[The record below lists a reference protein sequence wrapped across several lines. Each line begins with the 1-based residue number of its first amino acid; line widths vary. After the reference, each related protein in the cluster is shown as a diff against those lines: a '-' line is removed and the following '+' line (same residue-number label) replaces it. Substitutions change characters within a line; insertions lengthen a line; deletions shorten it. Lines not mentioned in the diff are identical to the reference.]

1 MKNDPQ
7 EFINKLKDMT
17 ESIARGKGGPGM
29 GIPDSNSE
37 QMIREIQDR
46 QKELEIQNEA
56 LQKARSELESSRNRY
71 YELYERAPVAYL
83 SLDAKGT
90 ILEANPAAAELLNED
105 REKLIQTGF
114 FDFISQDSR
123 NDFSFHC
130 RQVLDI
136 GTRLRCEVRLKR
148 KGGGIFHAQLET
160 SAVKTNGQEGEAP
173 YQLRTAITD
182 ISVHKQLESELERR
196 VEKRT
201 AELSKA
207 NRELQQQVSYRQEVQ
222 ERLES
227 EHAFRK
233 TIEETIPSGLIVV
246 DTEGQI
252 IYVNQ
257 AFSKMVGWT
266 TIELIGS
273 RPPYKYWPPKG
284 AEERTR
290 AFLKK
295 LSEVESPY
303 EVERQFI
310 RRDGEVFWGL
320 LFSTQFSNSKGRII
334 GRLSSVI
341 DITARKT
348 AQEAVKHSEERLR
361 DLSVKLIQVQETER
375 KRISQELHDSIGAGL
390 SAIKFSLEKKISEM
404 GERPKEGPVLEDI
417 VKRLQDIIV
426 ETQRISRNLHPS
438 ILDDLGISAAIRS
451 FCREYQEVYTDIQ
464 VHQDVEADEENL
476 PENFKILLYRLVQE
490 SLNNIAKHSGAT
502 QVELALK
509 MTETSID
516 MVVEDNGEGFDLNNL
531 YKNRSIRKGG
541 LGLRGMKERT
551 ELSGGSFEVRS
562 APGTGTKIRA
572 KWHFS
577 ASDT

>member
-1 MKNDPQ
+1 
-7 EFINKLKDMT
+7 
-17 ESIARGKGGPGM
+17 M
-29 GIPDSNSE
+29 GVPDNNIE
-37 QMIREIQDR
+37 QVIREIQGR
-46 QKELEIQNEA
+46 QKELELQNEA

-71 YELYERAPVAYL
+71 YELYEQAPVAYL
-83 SLDAKGT
+83 SLDPRGT
-90 ILEANPAAAELLNED
+90 ISEANPAAAELLNED
-105 REKLIQTGF
+105 LEKLIQKGF
-114 FDFISQDSR
+114 FDYVSQDSR
-123 NDFSFHC
+123 NNFSFHC
-130 RQVLDI
+130 RQVLDT
-136 GTRLRCEVRLKR
+136 GTRLQCEVRLKR
-148 KGGGIFHAQLET
+148 KGGDIFHAQLET
-160 SAVKTNGQEGEAP
+160 SAVKTGGPASEAQP
-173 YQLRTAITD
+173 HLRTAIID

-196 VEKRT
+196 VKKRT

-207 NRELQQQVSYRQEVQ
+207 NRELQQQVSFRQEVQ

-257 AFSKMVGWT
+257 SFCKMIGWT
-266 TIELIGS
+266 AVELIGS
-273 RPPYKYWPPKG
+273 RPPYKYWPPEG

-303 EVERQFI
+303 EVERQFV
-310 RRDGEVFWGL
+310 RRDGELFWGL
-320 LFSTQFSNSKGRII
+320 LFSTRFSNSKGRII

-341 DITARKT
+341 DITARKK
-348 AQEAVKHSEERLR
+348 AQEAVKHSEKRLR

-417 VKRLQDIIV
+417 VTRLQNIIV

-464 VHQDVEADEENL
+464 VHQNVEVDEENL
-476 PENFKILLYRLVQE
+476 PENIKILLYRLVQE

-502 QVELALK
+502 QVELVLK
-509 MTETSID
+509 ISENSID
-516 MVVEDNGEGFDLNNL
+516 MAVEDNGEGFDLNNL
-531 YKNRSIRKGG
+531 YKNRDHRRGG

-562 APGTGTKIRA
+562 APGAGTKIRA

-577 ASDT
+577 ESNP

>member
-1 MKNDPQ
+1 MKDVS
-7 EFINKLKDMT
+7 
-17 ESIARGKGGPGM
+17 ESIARQKGGPGM
-29 GIPDSNSE
+29 GIPDNNLE
-37 QMIREIQDR
+37 QVIREIQVH
-46 QKELEIQNEA
+46 QKELEVQNEA
-56 LQKARSELESSRNRY
+56 LQKARSDLESSRDRY

-83 SLDAKGT
+83 SLDTQGN
-90 ILEANPAAAELLNED
+90 ILEANRAAAELLNED
-105 REKLIQTGF
+105 RERLIQKQF
-114 FDFISQDSR
+114 FSYIAQDSR
-123 NDFSFHC
+123 DDFSFHC

-148 KGGGIFHAQLET
+148 KRGDIFHAQLET
-160 SAVKTNGQEGEAP
+160 SAVKTDGGEAH
-173 YQLRTAITD
+173 LRTAIAD
-182 ISVHKQLESELERR
+182 ISVHKKLESELERR
-196 VEKRT
+196 VENRT

-207 NRELQQQVSYRQEVQ
+207 NRELQQQVSYRREVQ

-266 TIELIGS
+266 AVELIGS
-273 RPPYKYWPPKG
+273 RPPYKYWPPEG

-303 EVERQFI
+303 EVERQFM

-341 DITARKT
+341 DITARKK
-348 AQEAVKHSEERLR
+348 AQEAVRHSEKRLR
-361 DLSVKLIQVQETER
+361 DLSVKLIQVQEAER

-404 GERPKEGPVLEDI
+404 GERPKEGPVLED
-417 VKRLQDIIV
+417 VVTRLQNIIV

-438 ILDDLGISAAIRS
+438 ILDDLGINAAIRS

-464 VHQDVEADEENL
+464 VHQDVEVDEENL
-476 PENFKILLYRLVQE
+476 PENIKILLYRLMQE

-502 QVELALK
+502 QVELVLK
-509 MTETSID
+509 MTEDSID

-531 YKNRSIRKGG
+531 YKNRNHRLGG

-562 APGTGTKIRA
+562 APGAGTKIRA
-572 KWHFS
+572 KWHLPES
-577 ASDT
+577 KP

>member
-502 QVELALK
+502 QVELVLK

>member
-1 MKNDPQ
+1 
-7 EFINKLKDMT
+7 
-17 ESIARGKGGPGM
+17 M

-148 KGGGIFHAQLET
+148 KGGSIFHAQLET

-502 QVELALK
+502 QVELVLK